1 MYVDFPHKELWGTE
15 MASQMTELAQSIMDE
30 PGCVWKIWTENSQ
43 GENAGGVYLFD
54 IRKNAENYLKKH
66 TERLEQWGYS
76 NIRGRIFEI
85 NEELSLIGKAP
96 VQ

>member
-1 MYVDFPHKELWGTE
+1 
-15 MASQMTELAQSIMDE
+15 
-30 PGCVWKIWTENSQ
+30 
-43 GENAGGVYLFD
+43 
-54 IRKNAENYLKKH
+54 LKKH